1 MAKPA
6 SRKVK
11 PKKQQQPQKEENK
24 KFSEILATEWN
35 YIKRG
40 ETHLRMDMLGG
51 ITAML
56 ITILLILAL
65 ALMNATQK
73 LDKEFIEK
81 TDNLRNTI
89 AANIETTIAE
99 KFDDSEGPD
108 LYVLEDTLLTMIK
121 SKLIAYC
128 VITDPKDDDY
138 IYYSTL
144 NETRV
149 SKGEVTKGTLVRN
162 NLQDTVCVVKETP
175 KFNMYVGFAQDVSF
189 FERITQSSK
198 MIIFVFLLCL
208 ALGLWLAAGICRK
221 IMKPVTALVKTS
233 EAFAKGDLSDR
244 LERTKYVEFN
254 ELVQS
259 YNGMADSIQR
269 LYSSLEHQVQERTQ
283 QLQEAIKELQDTQAM
298 MVHSEKMKSLGELVA
313 GIMHEINNP
322 VNFIYGNLS
331 HLKNYSEDLINL
343 IETFNEYK
351 DDLTPEHKEAYEK
364 LLKEIDY
371 DFLKED
377 LPDLIKSC
385 HEGTERTKNII
396 LNLKDFSRMEESAI
410 TNVDLPK
417 EIDSTLNILNN
428 KFKHKIT
435 VHKDYHEDVPKI
447 EAYGGQLN
455 QVFMNILDNAAFAVS
470 DKEHGDVWITIKKDE
485 KNAIIEI
492 EDNGKGMSE
501 ETKNKIFNPF
511 FTTKPVG
518 QGTGLGLSISYK
530 VIKNH
535 KGNIDVKSE
544 VGKGTKFIISIP
556 LVFEHQQSQQQNTEI
571 VPDDFEVI

>member
-1 MAKPA
+1 MPVK
-6 SRKVK
+6 KIK
-11 PKKQQQPQKEENK
+11 PKKQPNNFADVVSEEW
-24 KFSEILATEWN
+24 S
-35 YIKRG
+35 YIRRG
-40 ETHLRMDMLGG
+40 EKRLSTDFLGG
-51 ITAML
+51 ITVML
-56 ITILLILAL
+56 ITILVIVAL
-65 ALMNATQK
+65 ALMNAAQK
-73 LDKEFIEK
+73 LDNEIYNK
-81 TDNLRNTI
+81 TANLRESIAENLVNTI
-89 AANIETTIAE
+89 TNRFEEENSVIDA
-99 KFDDSEGPD
+99 
-108 LYVLEDTLLTMIK
+108 TLATMIK

-128 VITDPKDDDY
+128 VITDPADTDLL
-138 IYYSTL
+138 YSTIHDPQIVNGAISTSAL
-144 NETRV
+144 E
-149 SKGEVTKGTLVRN
+149 RN
-162 NLQDTVCVVKETP
+162 NIKNTVEITKKTDL
-175 KFNMYVGFAQDVSF
+175 FNMYIGFDQDLTF
-189 FERITQSSK
+189 FERIKQLANK
-198 MIIFVFLLCL
+198 IFIVFILCL
-208 ALGLWLAAGICRK
+208 TLGLWLASGLCRR
-221 IMKPVTALVKTS
+221 IMKPVKALIKTT
-233 EAFAKGDLSDR
+233 EAFSNGDLSDR

-254 ELVQS
+254 ELVES

-283 QLQEAIKELQDTQAM
+283 QLSEAIKELQDTQAM

-331 HLKNYSEDLINL
+331 HLNNYSSDLIMLIDSFAEYKEDLS
-343 IETFNEYK
+343 
-351 DDLTPEHKEAYEK
+351 PEHKAAYEK

-470 DKEHGDVWITIKKDE
+470 EKEHGDVWITIKKDD
-485 KNAIIEI
+485 KNAFIEI

-501 ETKNKIFNPF
+501 ETKSKIFNPF

-535 KGNIDVKSE
+535 NGNIEVKSE
-544 VGKGTKFIISIP
+544 VGKGTKFIITLP
-556 LVFEHQQSQQQNTEI
+556 LVFTQKQEQAEKK
-571 VPDDFEVI
+571 DDIEVI